1 MRGSSGMVSVGVWG
15 EFMGVGGYGALIR
28 PQNNGKSQSAQ
39 VGNKARAKTHNTMH
53 SRINVNASNA
63 MLECVGNVDD
73 QRLIRDAGT
82 STPQYEYRNLAD
94 TKGYA
99 RTNEIP
105 RENGR

>member
-1 MRGSSGMVSVGVWG
+1 MVRGSSGMVSAGVWG

-28 PQNNGKSQSAQ
+28 PQNNGKAQSTQAS
-39 VGNKARAKTHNTMH
+39 NKARAKTHNIMQ
-53 SRINVNASNA
+53 SSIDVNASNA
-63 MLECVGNVDD
+63 TLECIGNS
-73 QRLIRDAGT
+73 GNT
-82 STPQYEYRNLAD
+82 STLQYESCNLAD

>member
-1 MRGSSGMVSVGVWG
+1 MAWSVWG
-15 EFMGVGGYGALIR
+15 CGGIHGGGGYGAVIR
-28 PQNNGKSQSAQ
+28 PQNNVKHKGTQAS
-39 VGNKARAKTHNTMH
+39 NKARAKTHNTTH
-53 SRINVNASNA
+53 SRIDVNASNA

-82 STPQYEYRNLAD
+82 STLQYEYRNLAD